1 MIIAAALLLMAQGAW
16 AQDATL
22 IDGVYYVLNNEEKT
36 AEVVE
41 PSGFRYQGDIVVPD
55 TVNQDGT
62 DYAVTSL
69 GEGAFMQSTLTSVQ
83 LPKQTLR
90 VIGPYAFLECSGLTE
105 IDVPETVTTIGE
117 SALETYHL
125 KRISIPAS
133 VMEMGDNAVGGCPEL
148 ESVTVAEGNTHF
160 GVFDGVLMDKAQT
173 RLICYPAKLA
183 GKTYTVP
190 ATVTTID
197 KRAFRYLAN
206 LTSVTIPASVTEL
219 AYGMFY
225 QASSLAEINIDPA
238 NTAYC
243 SADGVV
249 YNADKDNL
257 LIYPAG
263 KTTKYYT
270 PDFPVETIGP
280 SAFTHATHLQ
290 TVAIPEGATTICDAA
305 FYSCTSLQK
314 VSFPESI
321 TKIGTGA
328 FALCE
333 KLESVVLPPNITE
346 VASTLLFKCTSLR
359 SVTIPAGVNNIEI
372 TPFLSCPNLTE
383 ITCLAT
389 TPPTLHMMA
398 FLQMAQAD
406 ITLYVPEEA
415 VETYKATAKW
425 QDFNVQPVTKIEHFK
440 IGDLYYNL
448 DLQDKT
454 AQVTWQF
461 FNSFDNYK
469 SLTAVTVPAAVSY
482 EGQELSVTEIGKQA
496 FAGCTTG
503 ITSVSIPEG
512 VVCIN
517 DSAFYACEVLA
528 DVNFPNSIERIGTQA
543 FMFGRALKDVTFGS
557 SLKTIGEDAFVGCHS
572 ITTLTIPDKVEYI
585 GRRAF
590 SSCKGLKTVTIG
602 SGATSIGNDAF
613 TSCISLEEMTVS
625 PENPAYCS
633 ADGVLFNKDKTTL
646 LNYPAAKTGDY
657 VVPGSVTEIGL
668 RAFYDCE
675 GLTAV
680 TLPEG
685 LITIGQANFG
695 HCIGLKE
702 VVIPNSVTSIGS
714 TAFSLCTG
722 LTKVTIGS
730 GVTTIGAM
738 SFMSCTALTTIYN
751 YAVTPQEIDFYTFLQ
766 VPTAACTLY
775 VPEESVELY
784 KAAPVWKNFEVKPI
798 TGTGIGEVKE
808 VREVKEVKDNSWF
821 TLDGRRLDGRS
832 TEGRLQGKKPAA
844 KGVFIHGGRKVMI
857 K

>member
-1 MIIAAALLLMAQGAW
+1 MRTKVLCIAAALLLMAQGAW

-36 AEVVE
+36 AEVVQ

-55 TVNQDGT
+55 TVKQDGT
-62 DYAVTSL
+62 AYAVTSL
-69 GEGAFMQSTLTSVQ
+69 GEGAFMQSKLTSMQ

-90 VIGPYAFLECSGLTE
+90 VIGPYAFLESWGLTTVD
-105 IDVPETVTTIGE
+105 IPETVTTIGT
-117 SALETYHL
+117 AAFAAYDLTHMH
-125 KRISIPAS
+125 IPAS
-133 VMEMGDNAVGGCPEL
+133 VTKMGRGAVGECPAL
-148 ESVTVAEGNTHF
+148 ESITVADGNTHF

-190 ATVTTID
+190 TTVTSID
-197 KRAFRYLAN
+197 ARAFESQAY

-219 AYGMFY
+219 TYRMFY
-225 QASSLAEINIDPA
+225 GASSLAEINIDPA
-238 NTAYC
+238 NPAYC

-249 YNADKDNL
+249 YTADKDTL
-257 LIYPAG
+257 LVYPAG
-263 KTTKYYT
+263 KTTKFYT
-270 PDFPVETIGP
+270 LDFPVKTIDI

-290 TVAIPEGATTICDAA
+290 TVAIPEGVTTIRQSA
-305 FYSCTSLQK
+305 FYSCTSLRE

-321 TKIGTGA
+321 TTIELAA
-328 FALCE
+328 FGQCE
-333 KLESVVLPPNITE
+333 SLESIVLPPNITE
-346 VASTLLFKCTSLR
+346 VATTLFFQCTSLR
-359 SVTIPAGVNNIEI
+359 SVTIPASVTNIDM
-372 TPFLSCPNLTE
+372 TPFVKCPSLTE

-389 TPPTLHMMA
+389 TPPALHAMA
-398 FLQMAQAD
+398 FLMMTLGD

-415 VETYKATAKW
+415 VETYKATPTWK
-425 QDFNVQPVTKIEHFK
+425 DFNVQPVTKIEHFR
-440 IGDLYYNL
+440 IGDLFYNL

-469 SLTAVTVPAAVSY
+469 SLSAVTVPAAVSY
-482 EGQELSVTEIGKQA
+482 EGRELSVTEIGKQA

-543 FMFGRALKDVTFGS
+543 FQFGRALKDVTFGS
-557 SLKTIGEDAFVGCHS
+557 SLKTIGDDAFMGCHS
-572 ITTLTIPDKVEYI
+572 FPTLTIPDNVEHI
-585 GRRAF
+585 GKRAF
-590 SSCKGLKTVTIG
+590 DSCKGLKTVTIG
-602 SGATSIGNDAF
+602 SGATSIGSDAF

-625 PENPAYCS
+625 AENPVYCS
-633 ADGVLFNKDKTTL
+633 ADGVLFNKDKTAL
-646 LNYPAAKTGDY
+646 ICYPAAKTGDY

-685 LITIGQANFG
+685 LISIGQANFT

-702 VVIPNSVTSIGS
+702 VVIPNSVTSIGA
-714 TAFSLCTG
+714 TAFSACTG
-722 LTKVTIGS
+722 LTTLTIGS
-730 GVTTIGAM
+730 SVTTIGAM

-751 YAVTPQEIDFYTFLQ
+751 YAVTPQEIDFYSFLQ
-766 VPTAACTLY
+766 VPAAACTLY
-775 VPEESVELY
+775 VPAESVELY
-784 KAAPVWKNFEVKPI
+784 KAAPVWKNFNVQAI
-798 TGTGIGEVKE
+798 TGTGISLTPDPSPMGEGS
-808 VREVKEVKDNSWF
+808 DYWY
-821 TLDGRRLDGRS
+821 TLDGRRFDG
-832 TEGRLQGKKPAA
+832 KPAQS
-844 KGVFIHGGRKVMI
+844 GIYVNGGRKVMI

>member
-1 MIIAAALLLMAQGAW
+1 MKKIFGIIAAALLLMAQGAW

-69 GEGAFMQSTLTSVQ
+69 GEGAFMQSKLTSLQ

-90 VIGPYAFLECSGLTE
+90 VVGPYAFLECSGLTE

-117 SALETYHL
+117 SALEGYDFI
-125 KRISIPAS
+125 RISIPAS

-225 QASSLAEINIDPA
+225 QALSLAEINIDPA

-415 VETYKATAKW
+415 VETYKAT
-425 QDFNVQPVTKIEHFK
+425 
-440 IGDLYYNL
+440 
-448 DLQDKT
+448 
-454 AQVTWQF
+454 
-461 FNSFDNYK
+461 
-469 SLTAVTVPAAVSY
+469 
-482 EGQELSVTEIGKQA
+482 
-496 FAGCTTG
+496 
-503 ITSVSIPEG
+503 
-512 VVCIN
+512 
-517 DSAFYACEVLA
+517 
-528 DVNFPNSIERIGTQA
+528 
-543 FMFGRALKDVTFGS
+543 
-557 SLKTIGEDAFVGCHS
+557 
-572 ITTLTIPDKVEYI
+572 
-585 GRRAF
+585 
-590 SSCKGLKTVTIG
+590 
-602 SGATSIGNDAF
+602 
-613 TSCISLEEMTVS
+613 
-625 PENPAYCS
+625 
-633 ADGVLFNKDKTTL
+633 
-646 LNYPAAKTGDY
+646 
-657 VVPGSVTEIGL
+657 
-668 RAFYDCE
+668 
-675 GLTAV
+675 
-680 TLPEG
+680 
-685 LITIGQANFG
+685 
-695 HCIGLKE
+695 
-702 VVIPNSVTSIGS
+702 
-714 TAFSLCTG
+714 
-722 LTKVTIGS
+722 
-730 GVTTIGAM
+730 
-738 SFMSCTALTTIYN
+738 
-751 YAVTPQEIDFYTFLQ
+751 
-766 VPTAACTLY
+766 
-775 VPEESVELY
+775 
-784 KAAPVWKNFEVKPI
+784 PVWKNFEVKPI

-808 VREVKEVKDNSWF
+808 VREVLGEPSDQGRAKEVKDNSWF

>member
-22 IDGVYYVLNNEEKT
+22 IDGVYYVLNSEDKT
-36 AEVVE
+36 AKVVK
-41 PSGFRYQGDIVVPD
+41 PKGFRYQGDIVVPD
-55 TVNQDGT
+55 TVKQDGT

-69 GEGAFMQSTLTSVQ
+69 GEGAFMQSTLTSLQ

-90 VIGPYAFLECSGLTE
+90 VIGSYAFSECEGLTTVD
-105 IDVPETVTTIGE
+105 IPEGVTTIGT
-117 SALETYHL
+117 AAFAAYDLTHL
-125 KRISIPAS
+125 HIPAS
-133 VMEMGDNAVGGCPEL
+133 VTEMGRDAVGECPAL

-173 RLICYPAKLA
+173 RLICYPAKMA

-190 ATVTTID
+190 TTVTSID
-197 KRAFRYLAN
+197 ERAFQDLAF
-206 LTSVTIPASVTEL
+206 LTSVTIPASVTEIT
-219 AYGMFY
+219 YRMFY
-225 QASSLAEINIDPA
+225 QASSLNEINIDPA

-249 YNADKDNL
+249 YTADKDTL

-263 KTTKYYT
+263 KTSKFYT
-270 PDFPVETIGP
+270 PDFPVKTIGP
-280 SAFTHATHLQ
+280 SAFTYAPHLL
-290 TVAIPEGATTICDAA
+290 TIAIPEGATTICDAA
-305 FYSCTSLQK
+305 FYYCTSLQK

-321 TKIGTGA
+321 TKIGTAA
-328 FALCE
+328 FGFCE
-333 KLESVVLPPNITE
+333 KLESIVLPPNITE
-346 VASTLLFKCTSLR
+346 VTTTLLFGCTSLR
-359 SVTIPAGVNNIEI
+359 SVTIPASVTNIGM
-372 TPFLSCPNLTE
+372 TPFVNCPNLTE

-389 TPPTLHMMA
+389 TPPTLHMLA
-398 FLQMAQAD
+398 FSYMELGD

-415 VETYKATAKW
+415 VETYKATPKW
-425 QDFNVQPVTKIEHFK
+425 QDFNVQPVTKIEHFR
-440 IGDLYYNL
+440 IGDLFYNL

-461 FNSFDNYK
+461 FNTFDNYK

-496 FAGCTTG
+496 FAYCTTG

-517 DSAFYACEVLA
+517 DSAFYGCEVLA
-528 DVNFPNSIERIGTQA
+528 DVNFPNSIERIGKVA
-543 FMFGRALKDVTFGS
+543 FCFCYALKDFTFGS
-557 SLKTIGEDAFVGCHS
+557 SLKTIGEDAFMGCRS
-572 ITTLTIPDKVEYI
+572 ITTLTIPDNVEHI
-585 GRRAF
+585 GSGAF
-590 SSCKGLKTVTIG
+590 SPCKSLKTVTIG
-602 SGATSIGNDAF
+602 SGATSIGSDAF

-633 ADGVLFNKDKTTL
+633 EDGVLFNKDKTTL

-685 LITIGQANFG
+685 LISIGQANFG
-695 HCIGLKE
+695 QCIGLKE

-766 VPTAACTLY
+766 VPTAACSLY

-784 KAAPVWKNFEVKPI
+784 KAAPVWKNFNVQGI
-798 TGTGIGEVKE
+798 AGTGI
-808 VREVKEVKDNSWF
+808 SA
-821 TLDGRRLDGRS
+821 TLNDKGQMINDKWYDLSGRRLDGKPAQR
-832 TEGRLQGKKPAA
+832 GIYVNHGKK
-844 KGVFIHGGRKVMI
+844 VVI

>member
-1 MIIAAALLLMAQGAW
+1 MIIAAALLLMVQGAW

-36 AEVVE
+36 AEVVK
-41 PSGFRYQGDIVVPD
+41 PKSFRYQGDIVVPD
-55 TVNQDGT
+55 TVKQDGT
-62 DYAVTSL
+62 AYAVTAL
-69 GEGAFMQSTLTSVQ
+69 GEEAFLQSTLTSIQ

-90 VIGPYAFLECSGLTE
+90 VIGSYAFCENRGLTTVD
-105 IDVPETVTTIGE
+105 IPETVTTIGT
-117 SALETYHL
+117 AAFAAYDL

-133 VMEMGDNAVGGCPEL
+133 VTEMGRDAVGECPTL

-160 GVFDGVLMDKAQT
+160 GIFDGVLMDKAQT
-173 RLICYPAKLA
+173 RLICYPAKMA
-183 GKTYTVP
+183 GKKYTVP
-190 ATVTTID
+190 TTVTRID
-197 KRAFRYLAN
+197 GKAFQDLAV
-206 LTSVTIPASVTEL
+206 LTSVTIPATVTEL
-219 AYGMFY
+219 TYRTFY
-225 QASSLAEINIDPA
+225 KASSLAEINIDPA

-249 YNADKDNL
+249 YTADKDTL

-263 KTTKYYT
+263 KADKYYT

-321 TKIGTGA
+321 TKIGTAA

-389 TPPTLHMMA
+389 TPPTLNAMA
-398 FLQMAQAD
+398 FISMTLAD

-415 VETYKATAKW
+415 VETYKATATWK
-425 QDFNVQPVTKIEHFK
+425 DFNVQPVTKIEHFK

-469 SLTAVTVPAAVSY
+469 SLSAVTIPAAVSY
-482 EGQELSVTEIGKQA
+482 EGKELSVKEIGKQA

-543 FMFGRALKDVTFGS
+543 FMYGYAIKDVTFGNN
-557 SLKTIGEDAFVGCHS
+557 LKTIGEDAFVGCRS
-572 ITTLTIPDKVEYI
+572 FPTLTIPDNVEYI

-602 SGATSIGNDAF
+602 SGATTIGIDAF
-613 TSCISLEEMTVS
+613 TSCLSLEEMTVS

-633 ADGVLFNKDKTTL
+633 EDGVLFNKDKTTL
-646 LNYPAAKTGDY
+646 ICYPAAKTGDY

-685 LITIGQANFG
+685 LISIGQANFT

-702 VVIPNSVTSIGS
+702 MVIPNSVTSIGS

-722 LTKVTIGS
+722 LTKLTIGS

-808 VREVKEVKDNSWF
+808 VREVLGEPSDQGRAKEVKDNSWF
-821 TLDGRRLDGRS
+821 TLDGRRLDG
-832 TEGRLQGKKPAA
+832 KPAQR
-844 KGVFIHGGRKVMI
+844 GVYVNGGHKVVI

>member
-1 MIIAAALLLMAQGAW
+1 MAAVLMLMAQGAW

-22 IDGVYYVLNNEEKT
+22 IDGIYYVLNNEDKT
-36 AEVVE
+36 AQVVE
-41 PSGFRYQGDIVVPD
+41 PKGFRYQGDIVVPD
-55 TVNQDGT
+55 YVKQDGT

-69 GEGAFMQSTLTSVQ
+69 GEGAFMQSKLTSLQ

-117 SALETYHL
+117 SAFEAFDL
-125 KRISIPAS
+125 KRLSIPAS
-133 VMEMGDNAVGGCPEL
+133 VTKMGDNAVGACPEL

-160 GVFDGVLMDKAQT
+160 GIFDGVLMDNAQT

-190 ATVTTID
+190 TTVTSID

-243 SADGVV
+243 SVDGVV
-249 YNADKDNL
+249 YTADKGTL

-263 KTTKYYT
+263 KTTKFYT

-346 VASTLLFKCTSLR
+346 IASTLLFKCTSLR
-359 SVTIPAGVNNIEI
+359 SVTIPAEVNNIEI
-372 TPFLSCPNLTE
+372 TPFLSCPSLTE
-383 ITCLAT
+383 ITCLAI
-389 TPPTLHMMA
+389 TPPTLNAMA
-398 FLQMAQAD
+398 FISMTLAD

-415 VETYKATAKW
+415 VETYKATATWK
-425 QDFNVQPVTKIEHFK
+425 DFNVQPVTKIEHFK

-448 DLQDKT
+448 NLQDKT

-461 FNSFDNYK
+461 FNTFDNYK
-469 SLTAVTVPAAVSY
+469 SLTAVTVPATVSY
-482 EGQELSVTEIGKQA
+482 EGQELSVKEIGKQA

-517 DSAFYACEVLA
+517 DSAFYGCEVLA
-528 DVNFPNSIERIGTQA
+528 DVNFPNSVERIGTQA
-543 FMFGRALKDVTFGS
+543 FMFGYALKDVTFGS
-557 SLKTIGEDAFVGCHS
+557 SLKTIGDDAFMGCRS
-572 ITTLTIPDKVEYI
+572 FPTLTIPDNVEYI

-602 SGATSIGNDAF
+602 SGATSIGIDAF
-613 TSCISLEEMTVS
+613 NSCSSLEEMTVS

-646 LNYPAAKTGDY
+646 IYYPTAKTGDY

-685 LITIGQANFG
+685 LISIGQANFT
-695 HCIGLKE
+695 HCISLKE
-702 VVIPNSVTSIGS
+702 MVIPNSVTSIGS

-775 VPEESVELY
+775 VPEESVDLY
-784 KAAPVWKNFEVKPI
+784 KAAPVWMNFEVQAI
-798 TGTGIGEVKE
+798 TGTGIVEMEDIRSLMDDVWY
-808 VREVKEVKDNSWF
+808 S
-821 TLDGRRLDGRS
+821 LDGRRLDGKPAQS
-832 TEGRLQGKKPAA
+832 GVYILNGKKY
-844 KGVFIHGGRKVMI
+844 VRK
-857 K
+857 

>member
-1 MIIAAALLLMAQGAW
+1 MRTKVLCIAAALLLMAQGAW

-36 AEVVE
+36 AEVVQ

-55 TVNQDGT
+55 TVKQDGT
-62 DYAVTSL
+62 AYAVTSL
-69 GEGAFMQSTLTSVQ
+69 GEGAFMQSKLTSMQ

-90 VIGPYAFLECSGLTE
+90 VIGPYAFLESWGLTTVD
-105 IDVPETVTTIGE
+105 IPETVTTIGT
-117 SALETYHL
+117 AAFAAYDLTHMH
-125 KRISIPAS
+125 IPAS
-133 VMEMGDNAVGGCPEL
+133 VTKMGRGGVGECPAL
-148 ESVTVAEGNTHF
+148 ESITVADGNTHF

-190 ATVTTID
+190 TTVTSID
-197 KRAFRYLAN
+197 GRAFESQAY

-219 AYGMFY
+219 TYRMFY
-225 QASSLAEINIDPA
+225 GASSLAEINIDPA
-238 NTAYC
+238 NPAYC

-249 YNADKDNL
+249 YTADKDTL
-257 LIYPAG
+257 LVYPAG
-263 KTTKYYT
+263 KTTKFYT
-270 PDFPVETIGP
+270 LDFPVKTIDI

-290 TVAIPEGATTICDAA
+290 TVAIPEGVTTIRQSA
-305 FYSCTSLQK
+305 FYSCTSLRE

-321 TKIGTGA
+321 TTIELAA
-328 FALCE
+328 FGQCE
-333 KLESVVLPPNITE
+333 SLESIVLPPNITE
-346 VASTLLFKCTSLR
+346 VATTLFFQCTSLR
-359 SVTIPAGVNNIEI
+359 SVTIPASVTNIDM
-372 TPFLSCPNLTE
+372 TPFVKCPSLTE

-389 TPPTLHMMA
+389 TPPALHAMA
-398 FLQMAQAD
+398 FLLMTLGD

-415 VETYKATAKW
+415 VETYKATATW
-425 QDFNVQPVTKIEHFK
+425 QDFNVQPVTKIEHFR

-482 EGQELSVTEIGKQA
+482 EGKELSVTEIGKQA
-496 FAGCTTG
+496 FAYCTTG

-517 DSAFYACEVLA
+517 DSAFYGCEVLA
-528 DVNFPNSIERIGTQA
+528 DMNFPNSIERIGTQA
-543 FMFGRALKDVTFGS
+543 FMFGYALKDVTFGS
-557 SLKTIGEDAFVGCHS
+557 SLKTIGDDAFIGCFS
-572 ITTLTIPDKVEYI
+572 ITTLTIPDNVEYI

-590 SSCKGLKTVTIG
+590 DSCKGLKTVTIG
-602 SGATSIGNDAF
+602 SGATSIGIDAF

-625 PENPAYCS
+625 AENPAYCS

-646 LNYPAAKTGDY
+646 ICYPAAKTGDY

-685 LITIGQANFG
+685 LISIGQANFG

-702 VVIPNSVTSIGS
+702 VVIPNSVTSIGA
-714 TAFSLCTG
+714 TAFNLDRLVHLDQRCPGDQLPQCSQSTGQQIFVYGDFHISSKLC
-722 LTKVTIGS
+722 
-730 GVTTIGAM
+730 
-738 SFMSCTALTTIYN
+738 
-751 YAVTPQEIDFYTFLQ
+751 
-766 VPTAACTLY
+766 
-775 VPEESVELY
+775 
-784 KAAPVWKNFEVKPI
+784 
-798 TGTGIGEVKE
+798 
-808 VREVKEVKDNSWF
+808 
-821 TLDGRRLDGRS
+821 
-832 TEGRLQGKKPAA
+832 
-844 KGVFIHGGRKVMI
+844 
-857 K
+857 

>member
-1 MIIAAALLLMAQGAW
+1 MQTKVLSIAVALLLMVQGAW

-55 TVNQDGT
+55 TVKQDGT

-83 LPKQTLR
+83 LPKKTLR
-90 VIGPYAFLECSGLTE
+90 VIGPYAFLECEGLTTVD
-105 IDVPETVTTIGE
+105 IPETVTTIGT
-117 SALETYHL
+117 AAFAAYDLTHMH
-125 KRISIPAS
+125 IPAS
-133 VMEMGDNAVGGCPEL
+133 VTEMGRGGVGECPAL
-148 ESVTVAEGNTHF
+148 ESITVAEGNMHF
-160 GVFDGVLMDKAQT
+160 AVFDGVLMDKAQT
-173 RLICYPAKLA
+173 RLICYPAKMA

-190 ATVTTID
+190 TTVTKID
-197 KRAFRYLAN
+197 GRAFEYLAF
-206 LTSVTIPASVTEL
+206 LTSVTLPASVTEIT
-219 AYGMFY
+219 YRMFY

-249 YNADKDNL
+249 YTADKDTL

-263 KTTKYYT
+263 KTTKFYT
-270 PDFPVETIGP
+270 PDFPVKAIDI

-290 TVAIPEGATTICDAA
+290 TVAIPEGVATIRESA
-305 FYSCTSLQK
+305 FYSCTSLRE

-321 TKIGTGA
+321 TTIELAA
-328 FALCE
+328 FGQCE
-333 KLESVVLPPNITE
+333 SLESVVLPPNITE
-346 VASTLLFKCTSLR
+346 VTTTLLFGCKSLR
-359 SVTIPAGVNNIEI
+359 SVTIPASVTNIGL
-372 TPFLSCPNLTE
+372 TPFVKCPSLTE
-383 ITCLAT
+383 ITCLTT
-389 TPPTLHMMA
+389 TPPTLNAMA
-398 FLQMAQAD
+398 FVSMKLGD

-415 VETYKATAKW
+415 VETYKATPTWK
-425 QDFNVQPVTKIEHFK
+425 DFNVQPVTKIAHFK

-469 SLTAVTVPAAVSY
+469 SQTAVTVPAAVSY

-512 VVCIN
+512 IVCIN

-557 SLKTIGEDAFVGCHS
+557 SLKTIGDDAFMGCLS
-572 ITTLTIPDKVEYI
+572 ITTLTIPDNVEYI
-585 GRRAF
+585 GTRAF

-602 SGATSIGNDAF
+602 SGATSIGSDAF

-675 GLTAV
+675 GLTAI

-702 VVIPNSVTSIGS
+702 VVIPNSVTSIGT

-722 LTKVTIGS
+722 LTKLTIGS
-730 GVTTIGAM
+730 GVTTIGEM
-738 SFMSCTALTTIYN
+738 SFVSCTALTTIYN

-784 KAAPVWKNFEVKPI
+784 KAAPVWKNFEVKAI
-798 TGTGIGEVKE
+798 AGTGISLTPNPSPKGEGSDYWYDMSGRK
-808 VREVKEVKDNSWF
+808 
-821 TLDGRRLDGRS
+821 LDG
-832 TEGRLQGKKPAA
+832 KPNT
-844 KGVFIHGGRKVMI
+844 KGVFIHGGRKVVL

>member
-1 MIIAAALLLMAQGAW
+1 MRTKVLCIAAALLLMAQGAW

-36 AEVVE
+36 AEVVQ

-55 TVNQDGT
+55 TVKQDGT
-62 DYAVTSL
+62 AYAVTAL
-69 GEGAFMQSTLTSVQ
+69 GEGAFMQSKLTSMQ

-90 VIGPYAFLECSGLTE
+90 VIGPYAFLESWGLTTVD
-105 IDVPETVTTIGE
+105 IPETVTTIGT
-117 SALETYHL
+117 AAFAAYDLTHMH
-125 KRISIPAS
+125 IPAS
-133 VMEMGDNAVGGCPEL
+133 VTEMGRGGVGECPAL
-148 ESVTVAEGNTHF
+148 ESITVADGNTHF

-190 ATVTTID
+190 TTVTSID
-197 KRAFRYLAN
+197 ARAFESQAY

-219 AYGMFY
+219 TYRMFY
-225 QASSLAEINIDPA
+225 GASSLAEINIDPA
-238 NTAYC
+238 NPAYC

-249 YNADKDNL
+249 YTADKDTL
-257 LIYPAG
+257 LVYPAG
-263 KTTKYYT
+263 KTTKFYT
-270 PDFPVETIGP
+270 LDFPVKTIDI

-290 TVAIPEGATTICDAA
+290 TVAIPEGVTTIRQSA
-305 FYSCTSLQK
+305 FYSCTSLRE

-321 TKIGTGA
+321 TTIELAA
-328 FALCE
+328 FGQCE
-333 KLESVVLPPNITE
+333 SLESIVLPPNITE
-346 VASTLLFKCTSLR
+346 VATTLFFQCTSLR
-359 SVTIPAGVNNIEI
+359 SVTIPASVTNIDM
-372 TPFLSCPNLTE
+372 TPFVKCPSLTE

-389 TPPTLHMMA
+389 TPPALHAMA
-398 FLQMAQAD
+398 FLLMTLGD

-415 VETYKATAKW
+415 VETYKATPTWK
-425 QDFNVQPVTKIEHFK
+425 DFNVQPVTKIEHFR
-440 IGDLYYNL
+440 IGDLFYNL

-482 EGQELSVTEIGKQA
+482 EGRELSVTEIGKQA

-528 DVNFPNSIERIGTQA
+528 DVNFPNSVERIGTQA

-557 SLKTIGEDAFVGCHS
+557 SLKTIGDDAFMGCHS
-572 ITTLTIPDKVEYI
+572 FPTLTIPDNVEYI
-585 GRRAF
+585 GTRAF
-590 SSCKGLKTVTIG
+590 DSCKGLKTVTIG
-602 SGATSIGNDAF
+602 SGATSIGSDAF

-633 ADGVLFNKDKTTL
+633 EDGVLFNKDKTTL
-646 LNYPAAKTGDY
+646 ICYPAAKTGDY

-675 GLTAV
+675 GLTAI

-685 LITIGQANFG
+685 LINIGQANFT

-702 VVIPNSVTSIGS
+702 VVIPNSVTSIGA
-714 TAFSLCTG
+714 TAFSICTG
-722 LTKVTIGS
+722 LTKLTIGS

-751 YAVTPQEIDFYTFLQ
+751 YAVTPQEIDFYSFMQ
-766 VPTAACTLY
+766 VPAAACTLY

-784 KAAPVWKNFEVKPI
+784 KAAPVWKNFNVQAI
-798 TGTGIGEVKE
+798 TGTGIVPMSD
-808 VREVKEVKDNSWF
+808 VRSKMSDVWF
-821 TLDGRRLDGRS
+821 TLDGRRLDG
-832 TEGRLQGKKPAA
+832 KPAQS
-844 KGVFIHGGRKVMI
+844 GIYIHGGRKVVI
-857 K
+857 KK

>member
-1 MIIAAALLLMAQGAW
+1 MKKIFGIIAAALLLMVQGAW

-55 TVNQDGT
+55 FVKQDGT

-69 GEGAFMQSTLTSVQ
+69 GEGAFMQSKLTSLQ

-90 VIGPYAFLECSGLTE
+90 VVGPYAFLECSGLTE
-105 IDVPETVTTIGE
+105 IDVPETVTAIGE
-117 SALETYHL
+117 SALEGYDFI
-125 KRISIPAS
+125 RISIPAS

-225 QASSLAEINIDPA
+225 QALSLAEINIDPA

-249 YNADKDNL
+249 YTADKDTL

-263 KTTKYYT
+263 KADKYYT

-280 SAFTHATHLQ
+280 SAFTHAAHLQ
-290 TVAIPEGATTICDAA
+290 TIAIPEGATTICDAA
-305 FYSCTSLQK
+305 FYNCTSLQK

-321 TKIGTGA
+321 TKIGTAA

-359 SVTIPAGVNNIEI
+359 SVTIPAGVSNIEI

-415 VETYKATAKW
+415 VETYKATPVWK
-425 QDFNVQPVTKIEHFK
+425 DFNVQPVTKIAHFK

-517 DSAFYACEVLA
+517 DSAF
-528 DVNFPNSIERIGTQA
+528 
-543 FMFGRALKDVTFGS
+543 
-557 SLKTIGEDAFVGCHS
+557 
-572 ITTLTIPDKVEYI
+572 
-585 GRRAF
+585 
-590 SSCKGLKTVTIG
+590 
-602 SGATSIGNDAF
+602 
-613 TSCISLEEMTVS
+613 
-625 PENPAYCS
+625 
-633 ADGVLFNKDKTTL
+633 
-646 LNYPAAKTGDY
+646 
-657 VVPGSVTEIGL
+657 
-668 RAFYDCE
+668 
-675 GLTAV
+675 
-680 TLPEG
+680 
-685 LITIGQANFG
+685 
-695 HCIGLKE
+695 
-702 VVIPNSVTSIGS
+702 
-714 TAFSLCTG
+714 SLCTG

-775 VPEESVELY
+775 VPEESVDLY
-784 KAAPVWKNFEVKPI
+784 KAAPVWKNFDVQPMSATEVSPAEITEITEKP
-798 TGTGIGEVKE
+798 
-808 VREVKEVKDNSWF
+808 DAWY
-821 TLDGRRLDGRS
+821 TLDGRRLDS
-832 TEGRLQGKKPAA
+832 KPAQS
-844 KGVFIHGGRKVMI
+844 GIYVNGGHKVVI

>member
-1 MIIAAALLLMAQGAW
+1 MKKLFQWAMAAALLLMAQGAW

-36 AEVVE
+36 AKVVK
-41 PSGFRYQGDIVVPD
+41 PKGFRYEGDIVVPD
-55 TVNQDGT
+55 TVKQDGT
-62 DYAVTSL
+62 AYAVTAL
-69 GEGAFMQSTLTSVQ
+69 GEEAFLQSTLTSIQ

-90 VIGPYAFLECSGLTE
+90 VIGSYAFCENRGLTTVD
-105 IDVPETVTTIGE
+105 IPEGVTTIGT
-117 SALETYHL
+117 AAFAAYDLTHL
-125 KRISIPAS
+125 HIPAS
-133 VMEMGDNAVGGCPEL
+133 VTEMGRGGVGECPAL
-148 ESVTVAEGNTHF
+148 ESITVAEGNTHF

-173 RLICYPAKLA
+173 RLICYPAKMA
-183 GKTYTVP
+183 GKTYTLP
-190 ATVTTID
+190 TTVTKID
-197 KRAFRYLAN
+197 GRAFRYLTN

-219 AYGMFY
+219 TYRMFY
-225 QASSLAEINIDPA
+225 GASSLAEINIDPA
-238 NTAYC
+238 NPAYC

-249 YNADKDNL
+249 YTADKDTL
-257 LIYPAG
+257 LVYPAG
-263 KTTKYYT
+263 KTTKFYT
-270 PDFPVETIGP
+270 LDFPVKTIDI

-290 TVAIPEGATTICDAA
+290 TVAIPEGVTTIRQSA
-305 FYSCTSLQK
+305 FYSCTSLRE

-321 TKIGTGA
+321 TTIELAA
-328 FALCE
+328 FGQCE
-333 KLESVVLPPNITE
+333 SLESIVLPPNITE
-346 VASTLLFKCTSLR
+346 VATTLFFQCTSLR
-359 SVTIPAGVNNIEI
+359 SVTIPASVTNIDM
-372 TPFLSCPNLTE
+372 TPFVKCPSLTE

-389 TPPTLHMMA
+389 TPPALHAMA
-398 FLQMAQAD
+398 FLLMTLGD

-415 VETYKATAKW
+415 VETYKATATWK
-425 QDFNVQPVTKIEHFK
+425 DFNVQPVTKIEHFR
-440 IGDLYYNL
+440 IGDLFYNL

-469 SLTAVTVPAAVSY
+469 SLTAVTIPAAVSY

-528 DVNFPNSIERIGTQA
+528 DVNFPNSVERIGTQA
-543 FMFGRALKDVTFGS
+543 FMFGRALKDVTLGS
-557 SLKTIGEDAFVGCHS
+557 SLKTIGDDAFMGCHS
-572 ITTLTIPDKVEYI
+572 FPTLTIPDNVEYI
-585 GRRAF
+585 GTRAF
-590 SSCKGLKTVTIG
+590 DSCKGLKTVTIG
-602 SGATSIGNDAF
+602 SGATSIGSDAF
-613 TSCISLEEMTVS
+613 TSCLSLEEMTVS

-633 ADGVLFNKDKTTL
+633 EDGVLFNKDKTTL
-646 LNYPAAKTGDY
+646 LIYPAAKTGDY

-685 LITIGQANFG
+685 LISIGQANFG

-702 VVIPNSVTSIGS
+702 VVIPNSVTSIGA
-714 TAFSLCTG
+714 TAFSICSG
-722 LTKVTIGS
+722 LTKLTIGS

-738 SFMSCTALTTIYN
+738 SFVSCTALTTIYN
-751 YAVTPQEIDFYTFLQ
+751 YALTPQEIDFYSFLQ

-784 KAAPVWKNFEVKPI
+784 QAAPVWKNFNVQGI
-798 TGTGIGEVKE
+798 TGTGIVPMSD
-808 VREVKEVKDNSWF
+808 VRSKMSDVWF
-821 TLDGRRLDGRS
+821 TLDGRRLDS
-832 TEGRLQGKKPAA
+832 EPAQH
-844 KGVFIHGGRKVMI
+844 GIYINGGRKVVI
-857 K
+857 KK

>member
-1 MIIAAALLLMAQGAW
+1 MRKIYLIIAAPLLLMAQGAW

-36 AEVVE
+36 AEVVQ

-55 TVNQDGT
+55 TVKQDGT
-62 DYAVTSL
+62 AYAVTSL
-69 GEGAFMQSTLTSVQ
+69 GEGAFMQSKLTSMQ

-90 VIGPYAFLECSGLTE
+90 VIGPYAFLESWGLTTVD
-105 IDVPETVTTIGE
+105 IPETVTTIGT
-117 SALETYHL
+117 AAFAAYDLTHMH
-125 KRISIPAS
+125 IPAS
-133 VMEMGDNAVGGCPEL
+133 VTKMGRGAVGECPAL
-148 ESVTVAEGNTHF
+148 ESITVADGNTHF

-190 ATVTTID
+190 TTVTSID
-197 KRAFRYLAN
+197 GRAFESQAY

-219 AYGMFY
+219 TYRMFY
-225 QASSLAEINIDPA
+225 GASSLAEINIDPA
-238 NTAYC
+238 NPAYC

-249 YNADKDNL
+249 YTADKDTL
-257 LIYPAG
+257 LVYPAG
-263 KTTKYYT
+263 KTTKFYT
-270 PDFPVETIGP
+270 LDFPVKTIDI

-290 TVAIPEGATTICDAA
+290 TVAIPEGVTTIRQSA
-305 FYSCTSLQK
+305 FYSCTSLRE

-321 TKIGTGA
+321 TTIELAA
-328 FALCE
+328 FGQCE
-333 KLESVVLPPNITE
+333 SLESIVLPPNITE
-346 VASTLLFKCTSLR
+346 VATTLFFQCTSLR
-359 SVTIPAGVNNIEI
+359 SVTIPASVTNIDL
-372 TPFLSCPNLTE
+372 TPFVKCPSLTE

-389 TPPTLHMMA
+389 TPPALHAMA
-398 FLQMAQAD
+398 FLLMTLGD
-406 ITLYVPEEA
+406 IALYVPEEA
-415 VETYKATAKW
+415 VETYKATATWK
-425 QDFNVQPVTKIEHFK
+425 DFNVQPVTKIEHFR

-469 SLTAVTVPAAVSY
+469 SLTAVTIPAAVSY
-482 EGQELSVTEIGKQA
+482 EGKELSVTEIGKQA

-543 FMFGRALKDVTFGS
+543 FQFGRALKDVTFGS
-557 SLKTIGEDAFVGCHS
+557 SLKTIGEDAFMGCHS
-572 ITTLTIPDKVEYI
+572 FPTLTIPDNVEYI
-585 GRRAF
+585 GTRAF
-590 SSCKGLKTVTIG
+590 DSCKGLKTVTIG
-602 SGATSIGNDAF
+602 SGATSIGSDAF

-625 PENPAYCS
+625 AENPVYCS

-646 LNYPAAKTGDY
+646 ICYPAAKTGDY
-657 VVPGSVTEIGL
+657 VVPGSVTEIGI

-675 GLTAV
+675 GLTAI

-685 LITIGQANFG
+685 LINIGQANFT

-702 VVIPNSVTSIGS
+702 VVIPNSVTSIGA
-714 TAFSLCTG
+714 TAFSICTG
-722 LTKVTIGS
+722 LTKLTIGS

-751 YAVTPQEIDFYTFLQ
+751 YAVTPQEIDFYSFLQ
-766 VPTAACTLY
+766 VPAAACTLY

-784 KAAPVWKNFEVKPI
+784 KAAPVWKNFNVQAI
-798 TGTGIGEVKE
+798 TGTGIVPMSD
-808 VREVKEVKDNSWF
+808 VRSKMSDVWF
-821 TLDGRRLDGRS
+821 TLDGRRLDG
-832 TEGRLQGKKPAA
+832 KPNA
-844 KGVFIHGGRKVMI
+844 KGVFIHEGRKVVM

>member
-1 MIIAAALLLMAQGAW
+1 MQTKVLSIAVALLLMVQGAW

-55 TVNQDGT
+55 TVKQDGT
-62 DYAVTSL
+62 GYAVTSL

-83 LPKQTLR
+83 LPKKTLR
-90 VIGPYAFLECSGLTE
+90 VIGPYAFLECEGLTTVD
-105 IDVPETVTTIGE
+105 IPETVTTIGT
-117 SALETYHL
+117 AAFAAYDLTHL
-125 KRISIPAS
+125 HIPAS
-133 VMEMGDNAVGGCPEL
+133 VTEMGRGGVGECPAL
-148 ESVTVAEGNTHF
+148 ESITVAEGNTHF
-160 GVFDGVLMDKAQT
+160 AVFDGVLMDKAQT
-173 RLICYPAKLA
+173 RLICYPAKMA

-190 ATVTTID
+190 TTVTSID
-197 KRAFRYLAN
+197 GRAFEYLAF
-206 LTSVTIPASVTEL
+206 LTSVTLPASVTEIT
-219 AYGMFY
+219 YRMFY
-225 QASSLAEINIDPA
+225 QASSLNEINIDPA

-249 YNADKDNL
+249 YTADKDTL

-263 KTTKYYT
+263 KTTKFYT
-270 PDFPVETIGP
+270 LDFPVKTIDI

-290 TVAIPEGATTICDAA
+290 TVAIPEGVATIRQSA
-305 FYSCTSLQK
+305 FYSCTSLRE

-321 TKIGTGA
+321 TTIELAA
-328 FALCE
+328 FGQCE
-333 KLESVVLPPNITE
+333 SLESVVLPPNITE
-346 VASTLLFKCTSLR
+346 VTTTLLFGCKSLR
-359 SVTIPAGVNNIEI
+359 SVTIPASVTNIGL
-372 TPFLSCPNLTE
+372 TPFVKCPSLTE

-389 TPPTLHMMA
+389 TPPTLNAMA
-398 FLQMAQAD
+398 FVSMKLSD

-415 VETYKATAKW
+415 VETYKATPTWK
-425 QDFNVQPVTKIEHFK
+425 DFNVQPVTKIAHFK

-469 SLTAVTVPAAVSY
+469 RLTAVTVPAAVSY
-482 EGQELSVTEIGKQA
+482 EGQELSVKEIGKQA

-512 VVCIN
+512 IVCIN

-557 SLKTIGEDAFVGCHS
+557 SLKTIGDDAFMGCLS
-572 ITTLTIPDKVEYI
+572 ITTLTIPDNVEYI
-585 GRRAF
+585 GTRAF

-613 TSCISLEEMTVS
+613 TSCIRLEEMTVS

-646 LNYPAAKTGDY
+646 ICYPAAKTGDY

-675 GLTAV
+675 GLTAI

-702 VVIPNSVTSIGS
+702 VAIPNSVTSIGT

-722 LTKVTIGS
+722 LTKLTIGS
-730 GVTTIGAM
+730 GVTTIGEM
-738 SFMSCTALTTIYN
+738 SFVSCTALTTIYN

-784 KAAPVWKNFEVKPI
+784 KAAPVWKNFEVKAI
-798 TGTGIGEVKE
+798 AGTGISLTPNPSPKGEGSDYWYDMSGRK
-808 VREVKEVKDNSWF
+808 
-821 TLDGRRLDGRS
+821 LDG
-832 TEGRLQGKKPAA
+832 KPNT
-844 KGVFIHGGRKVMI
+844 KGMFIHGGRKVVL

>member
-1 MIIAAALLLMAQGAW
+1 MKKIFGIIAAALLLMAQGAW

-36 AEVVE
+36 AEVVK
-41 PSGFRYQGDIVVPD
+41 PKGFRYQGDIVVPD

-69 GEGAFMQSTLTSVQ
+69 GEGAFMQSTLTSLQ

-90 VIGPYAFLECSGLTE
+90 VVGPYAFLECSGLTE

-117 SALETYHL
+117 SALEGYDFI
-125 KRISIPAS
+125 RISIPAS

-225 QASSLAEINIDPA
+225 QALSLAEINIDPA

-415 VETYKATAKW
+415 VETYKATATWK
-425 QDFNVQPVTKIEHFK
+425 DFNVQPVTKIAHFK

-557 SLKTIGEDAFVGCHS
+557 SLKTIGEDAFMGCLS
-572 ITTLTIPDKVEYI
+572 FPTLTIPDKVEYI

-685 LITIGQANFG
+685 LISIGTANFSQ
-695 HCIGLKE
+695 CTSLTEMI
-702 VVIPNSVTSIGS
+702 IPNSVTTIGS
-714 TAFSLCTG
+714 ASFSGCSG
-722 LTKVTIGS
+722 LTTLTIGS
-730 GVTTIGAM
+730 GVTTIGEM
-738 SFMSCTALTTIYN
+738 SFVSCKALTTIYN

-775 VPEESVELY
+775 VPDESVDLY
-784 KAAPVWKNFEVKPI
+784 KAAYVWKNFNVQPMSA
-798 TGTGIGEVKE
+798 TGIISTTDFTDYTDKN
-808 VREVKEVKDNSWF
+808 DSWY
-821 TLDGRRLDGRS
+821 TLDGRK
-832 TEGRLQGKKPAA
+832 LQGKPTQ
-844 KGVFIHGGRKVMI
+844 KGIYIYKGKKIRYA
-857 K
+857 

>member
-1 MIIAAALLLMAQGAW
+1 MRTKVLSIAAALLLMAQGAW

-36 AEVVE
+36 AEVVQ

-55 TVNQDGT
+55 TVKQDGT
-62 DYAVTSL
+62 AYAVTSL
-69 GEGAFMQSTLTSVQ
+69 GEGAFMQSKLTSMQ

-90 VIGPYAFLECSGLTE
+90 VIGPYAFLESWGLTTVD
-105 IDVPETVTTIGE
+105 IPETVTTIGT
-117 SALETYHL
+117 AAFAAYDLTHMH
-125 KRISIPAS
+125 IPAS
-133 VMEMGDNAVGGCPEL
+133 VTKMGRGAVGECPAL
-148 ESVTVAEGNTHF
+148 ESITVAEGNTHF

-190 ATVTTID
+190 ATVTSID
-197 KRAFRYLAN
+197 ARAFESQAY

-219 AYGMFY
+219 TYRMFY
-225 QASSLAEINIDPA
+225 GASSLAEINIDPA
-238 NTAYC
+238 NPAYC

-249 YNADKDNL
+249 YTADKDTL
-257 LIYPAG
+257 LVYPAG
-263 KTTKYYT
+263 KTTKFYT
-270 PDFPVETIGP
+270 LDFPVKTIDI

-290 TVAIPEGATTICDAA
+290 TVAIPEGVTTIRQSA
-305 FYSCTSLQK
+305 FYSCTSLRE

-321 TKIGTGA
+321 TTIELAA
-328 FALCE
+328 FGQCE
-333 KLESVVLPPNITE
+333 SLESIVLPPNITE
-346 VASTLLFKCTSLR
+346 VATTLFFQCTSLR
-359 SVTIPAGVNNIEI
+359 SVTIPASVTNIDM
-372 TPFLSCPNLTE
+372 TPFAKCPSLTE

-389 TPPTLHMMA
+389 TPPALHAMA
-398 FLQMAQAD
+398 FLLMTLGD

-415 VETYKATAKW
+415 VETYKATPTWK
-425 QDFNVQPVTKIEHFK
+425 DFNVQPVTKIEHFR
-440 IGDLYYNL
+440 IGDLFYNL

-482 EGQELSVTEIGKQA
+482 EGKELSVTEIGKQA

-528 DVNFPNSIERIGTQA
+528 DVNFPNSVERIGTQA
-543 FMFGRALKDVTFGS
+543 FQFGRALKDVTLGS
-557 SLKTIGEDAFVGCHS
+557 SLKTIGDDAFMGCHS
-572 ITTLTIPDKVEYI
+572 FPTLTIPDNVEYI
-585 GRRAF
+585 GTRAF
-590 SSCKGLKTVTIG
+590 DSCKGLKTVTIG
-602 SGATSIGNDAF
+602 SGATSIGSDAF
-613 TSCISLEEMTVS
+613 SSCISLEEMTVS

-633 ADGVLFNKDKTTL
+633 EDGVLFNKDKTTIIC
-646 LNYPAAKTGDY
+646 YPAAKTGDY
-657 VVPGSVTEIGL
+657 AVPGSVTEIGI

-675 GLTAV
+675 GLTAI

-685 LITIGQANFG
+685 LISIGQANFG

-702 VVIPNSVTSIGS
+702 VVIPNSVTSIGA
-714 TAFSLCTG
+714 TAFSACTG
-722 LTKVTIGS
+722 LTKLTIGS

-784 KAAPVWKNFEVKPI
+784 KAAPVWKNFNVQGI
-798 TGTGIGEVKE
+798 AGTGVREVKE
-808 VREVKEVKDNSWF
+808 VREVKDDSWYTF
-821 TLDGRRLDGRS
+821 DGRRLDG
-832 TEGRLQGKKPAA
+832 KPAQS
-844 KGVFIHGGRKVMI
+844 GIYVNGGRKVMI
-857 K
+857 KK